1 MLGDNFSTEG
11 WPDCGEIDVM
21 ELIGGDGYN
30 DRTVYGTGHWSNN
43 GSHAEH
49 SGNNSLTFGKYNDEF
64 HVFSIVWD
72 SGSIKWYRDDIQYH
86 SLNISNL
93 GAFKKKFFFIVNIAV
108 EGNWPGPVG
117 PSTTFPQYMLVD
129 YIRVFQ

>member
-1 MLGDNFSTEG
+1 
-11 WPDCGEIDVM
+11 M

-30 DRTVYGTGHWSNN
+30 DRTVYGTAHWSNN
-43 GSHAEH
+43 GSHAENMVEIIA
-49 SGNNSLTFGKYNDEF
+49 SRLVKYNDEF

-72 SGSIKWYRDDIQYH
+72 SGSIKWYRDNIQYH
-86 SLNISNL
+86 ALNISNL
-93 GAFKKKFFFIVNIAV
+93 GAFKGKYFFILNIAV